1 MPDNLITR
9 RRKKAA
15 QEMRPT
21 SRDNGDGTR
30 STHVM
35 ENGTGEGR
43 FKYQVNP
50 TIFPNKDGSWTDLTP
65 KTKEEVLRS
74 SIDKTKK
81 GGETK
86 VTSTEK
92 PIDRNAA
99 YREAAKRG
107 EVFGFKNKVRAEKF
121 AYGSWKQ
128 GSDRREAM
136 KNYRADKKAA
146 KKGTR

>member
-21 SRDNGDGTR
+21 SRDNGDGTK

-35 ENGTGEGR
+35 ESGEGEGKY
-43 FKYQVNP
+43 KYQVNP
-50 TIFPNKDGSWTDLTP
+50 TIFPNKDGSWKDLTP
-65 KTKEEVLRS
+65 KTKEEALRS
-74 SIDKTKK
+74 SIDRVRKS
-81 GGETK
+81 GETK
-86 VTSTEK
+86 STPKEK

-99 YREAAKRG
+99 YKEATKRG
-107 EVFGFKNKVRAEKF
+107 EVFGFKNKVKAEKF
-121 AYGSWKQ
+121 SAGSWKK

-136 KNYRADKKAA
+136 KNYRADKKAS
-146 KKGTR
+146 R